1 MKNKTAIV
9 TGGGKGIGRAVCLAL
24 AKNGVNL
31 VINYASS
38 ESAAAQTAKECIE
51 MGVLAV
57 TVKADVSKPD
67 DCKLLADTAIKEFG
81 SIDILVN
88 NAGITRDNLL
98 MRMPLEDFDAVIDI
112 NLKGA
117 FNMTKAVTRTMMK
130 QRSGR
135 IINMSSVVGLLG
147 NAGQTNYCASKAGLI
162 GMTKAFAKEIASR
175 NVTVNAIA
183 PGFIISDMTDSL
195 SDEIKDKMKE
205 QIPLSDFGTGADI
218 AAAVVFLASEGARY
232 ITGQTLSVD
241 GGMSMR

>member
-24 AKNGVNL
+24 AKQGVNL
-31 VINYASS
+31 IINYASS
-38 ESAAAQTAKECIE
+38 ESAAEQTANECKE
-51 MGVLAV
+51 MGVLAI
-57 TVKADVSKPD
+57 TVKADVSKAD
-67 DCKLLADTAIKEFG
+67 DCKLLADTAVKEFG

-88 NAGITRDNLL
+88 NAGITKDNLL
-98 MRMPLEDFDAVIDI
+98 MRMSEEDFDAVIDI